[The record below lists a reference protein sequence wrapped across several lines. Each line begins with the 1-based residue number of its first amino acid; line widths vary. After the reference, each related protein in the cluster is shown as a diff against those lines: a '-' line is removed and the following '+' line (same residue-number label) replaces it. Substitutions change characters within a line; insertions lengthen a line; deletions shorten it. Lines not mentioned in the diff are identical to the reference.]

1 MNEGDIKA
9 AVLQHIRAVSPAR
22 ARPVVTA
29 EFTLG
34 SNPVRADLA
43 ILGDE
48 FIGVEIKSDGDS
60 LRRLTNQIAAYNECF
75 ERTILV
81 VANRHLRHLR
91 SETIE
96 AAAVWS
102 FDLLG
107 NLTEVRPARVA
118 KATSAAA
125 FVDMMT
131 ADERRR
137 YLGGEGNGGAL
148 KISAEEARRAFFLVF
163 AERYGETSKGFW
175 KATSRRRIRPNDLPT
190 LSRFSEKRSA
200 MLKIAQDREAFWD
213 QWAQENSSSV
223 VV

>member
-9 AVLQHIRAVSPAR
+9 AVLQHIRAVAPAR
-22 ARPVVTA
+22 ARPIVTA

-48 FIGVEIKSDGDS
+48 FIGIEIKSDGDS
-60 LRRLTNQIAAYNECF
+60 LRRLTHQIAAYNECF

-91 SETIE
+91 SEAIE

-107 NLTEVRPARVA
+107 NLTEVRPARVV
-118 KATSAAA
+118 KATNVAA

-137 YLGGEGNGGAL
+137 YLGGQRNEGPLRIAP
-148 KISAEEARRAFFLVF
+148 EDARRAFFSVF

-175 KATSRRRIRPNDLPT
+175 KATSRRRIRPNDLPM

-200 MLKIAQDREAFWD
+200 ILKIAQDREAFWD
-213 QWAQENSSSV
+213 RWAQENASSAAV
-223 VV
+223 